1 MTEHPAAI
9 DVHAESSVDGIV
21 KQSLAPLDIDD
32 ISVGQVGSRA
42 NKATS
47 TENNGSFQDCALLD
61 SSALV
66 PGNFAFDYE
75 VPARE
80 RCYLLLDDH
89 G

>member
-47 TENNGSFQDCALLD
+47 TENKGSFQDWALFD
-61 SSALV
+61 GGALV

-75 VPARE
+75 VLAHE
-80 RCYLLLDDH
+80 QSYLLMDDH